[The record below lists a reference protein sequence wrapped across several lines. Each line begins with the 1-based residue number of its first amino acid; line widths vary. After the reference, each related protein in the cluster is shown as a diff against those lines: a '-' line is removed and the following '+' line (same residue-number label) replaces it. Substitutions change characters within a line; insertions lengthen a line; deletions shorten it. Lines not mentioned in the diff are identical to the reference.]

1 MRIRYAIEK
10 EIEVPDNLTA
20 MDIDDIISQKC
31 EGENG
36 FDYQWM
42 NTSEINEQHLTGLF
56 DGMNLTISYGKFGGN
71 NMKVLGSFVDC
82 VYDSNLY
89 KEDMGD
95 IRTKLI
101 SRLPDKRICEMA
113 SVLIIDTK
121 YDMYVV
127 KIRRPELNSSGCVDI
142 EKTHK
147 KIYETDFI
155 EISKRD
161 YEGLDWREAT
171 KRTDELMKPG
181 SFVIFKTDIEVDK
194 LLD

>member
-1 MRIRYAIEK
+1 M
-10 EIEVPDNLTA
+10 
-20 MDIDDIISQKC
+20 
-31 EGENG
+31 
-36 FDYQWM
+36 
-42 NTSEINEQHLTGLF
+42 
-56 DGMNLTISYGKFGGN
+56 TISYGKFGGN

-147 KIYETDFI
+147 KIYKTDFI

-161 YEGLDWREAT
+161 YNGLDWKESV
-171 KRTDELMKPG
+171 KRTDELMKPS
-181 SFVIFKTDIEVDK
+181 SFVIFKTDIDVDT
-194 LLD
+194 LI